1 MNIIINKK
9 FSFRIVL
16 FLFLILCNSNL
27 RAQNNN
33 SFSDSPSQQIEII
46 IFEYLDHNSSGN
58 EVFNKIEENYQL
70 EKEIPNNQNQ
80 EDTSIEVGLL
90 TSKFKE
96 VSISLVPTARQI
108 ALKIS
113 QRKSLNMSAIYNRL
127 NRLRVYEPVI
137 WGGWEQRL
145 TNEQNAFPVNLR
157 SIKNTLGKFDG
168 NIKFYESSG
177 GRLRLSVDIEMYD
190 KNEIL
195 SANESDGELFEQQI
209 NTYKISNDKEMRY
222 DELRYFDHPKFGLI
236 AKIQKQEPSE
246 LIQKLT
252 EVNINPESG
261 NIFDVL
267 DEKRDDKY
275 VSSIDRGI
283 VGLSKS
289 GQFISLTLQRNGD
302 FTTNISDQLKIDEL
316 NENEIGIDKFFFE
329 INDGRKSSKKE
340 IDIQIIGINDA
351 PTSENRILN
360 IESND
365 THSYSFNIDDFV
377 FNDVEGSQLD
387 HILITNIS
395 ENISLSEEYDF
406 ASWPV
411 QEDMII
417 KKKEIGNLK
426 AFLGHNNLKTASF
439 SFKVNDGEKNSEDEY
454 TFEFNYDDSNEDSD
468 EVVEELY
475 LYKQITPPDQL

>member
-16 FLFLILCNSNL
+16 FLFLILCNFNL

-58 EVFNKIEENYQL
+58 EVFNKIEENHQL

-177 GRLRLSVDIEMYD
+177 GRLRLSVDIEMYE
-190 KNEIL
+190 KIEI
-195 SANESDGELFEQQI
+195 SANESDDELYEQQI

-267 DEKRDDKY
+267 DEKQDDKY

-377 FNDVEGSQLD
+377 FNDAEGSQLD

-426 AFLGHNNLKTASF
+426 AFLDHDNLNTASF

-454 TFEFNYDDSNEDSD
+454 TFELNYDDSNEDSD

>member
-16 FLFLILCNSNL
+16 FLFLILCNFNL
-27 RAQNNN
+27 SAQNNN
-33 SFSDSPSQQIEII
+33 SFSDSPSQKIEII

-177 GRLRLSVDIEMYD
+177 GRLRLSVDIEMYE
-190 KNEIL
+190 KIEIL
-195 SANESDGELFEQQI
+195 ANESDGELHEQMI

-267 DEKRDDKY
+267 NERRDDKY

-365 THSYSFNIDDFV
+365 THSYSFNIDDFI

-426 AFLGHNNLKTASF
+426 AFLDHDNLNTASF

-454 TFEFNYDDSNEDSD
+454 TFEFNYDNSNEDSD

>member
-16 FLFLILCNSNL
+16 FLFLILCNFNL

-33 SFSDSPSQQIEII
+33 SFSDSPNQQIEII

-168 NIKFYESSG
+168 SIKFYESSG
-177 GRLRLSVDIEMYD
+177 GRLRLSVDIEMYE
-190 KNEIL
+190 KIEIF
-195 SANESDGELFEQQI
+195 ANESDGELHEQII

-365 THSYSFNIDDFV
+365 THSYSFNIDDIV

-426 AFLGHNNLKTASF
+426 AFLDHDNLNTASF

-468 EVVEELY
+468 EVFEELY

>member
-16 FLFLILCNSNL
+16 FLFLILCNFNL

-33 SFSDSPSQQIEII
+33 SFSDSPNQQIEII

-177 GRLRLSVDIEMYD
+177 GRLRLSVDIEMYE
-190 KNEIL
+190 KIEIL
-195 SANESDGELFEQQI
+195 ANESDGELHEQMI

-426 AFLGHNNLKTASF
+426 AFLDHDNLNTASF

>member
-16 FLFLILCNSNL
+16 FLFLILCNFNL

-177 GRLRLSVDIEMYD
+177 GRLRLSVDIEMYE
-190 KNEIL
+190 KIEIL
-195 SANESDGELFEQQI
+195 ANESDGELYEQMI

-252 EVNINPESG
+252 KVNINPESG

-267 DEKRDDKY
+267 DEKQDDKY

-426 AFLGHNNLKTASF
+426 AFLDHDNLNTASF

-475 LYKQITPPDQL
+475 LYKEITPPDQL

>member
-16 FLFLILCNSNL
+16 FLFLILCNFNL

-177 GRLRLSVDIEMYD
+177 GRLRLSVDIEMYE
-190 KNEIL
+190 KIEIL
-195 SANESDGELFEQQI
+195 ANESDGELHEQMI

-426 AFLGHNNLKTASF
+426 AFLGHNNLNTASF

>member
-16 FLFLILCNSNL
+16 FLFLILCNFNL

-90 TSKFKE
+90 TSEFKE

-177 GRLRLSVDIEMYD
+177 GRLRLSVDIEMYE
-190 KNEIL
+190 KIEIL
-195 SANESDGELFEQQI
+195 ANESDGELHEQII

-426 AFLGHNNLKTASF
+426 AFLDHDNLNTASF

>member
-16 FLFLILCNSNL
+16 FLFLILCNFNL

-177 GRLRLSVDIEMYD
+177 GRLRLSVDIEMYE
-190 KNEIL
+190 KIEIL
-195 SANESDGELFEQQI
+195 ANESDGELYEQMI

-252 EVNINPESG
+252 KVNINPESG

-267 DEKRDDKY
+267 DEKQDDKY

-426 AFLGHNNLKTASF
+426 AFLDHDNLNTASF

>member
-16 FLFLILCNSNL
+16 FLFLILCNFNL
-27 RAQNNN
+27 HAQNNN
-33 SFSDSPSQQIEII
+33 SPSDSPSQQIEII

-90 TSKFKE
+90 TSEFKE

-177 GRLRLSVDIEMYD
+177 GRLRLSVDIEMYE
-190 KNEIL
+190 KIEIF
-195 SANESDGELFEQQI
+195 ANESDGELHEQII

-426 AFLGHNNLKTASF
+426 AFLDHDNLNTASF

-468 EVVEELY
+468 EVFEELY

>member
-16 FLFLILCNSNL
+16 FLFLILCNFNL

-90 TSKFKE
+90 TSEFKE

-177 GRLRLSVDIEMYD
+177 GRLRLSVDIEMYE
-190 KNEIL
+190 KIEIL
-195 SANESDGELFEQQI
+195 ANESDGELHEQII

-426 AFLGHNNLKTASF
+426 AFLDHDNLNTASF

-475 LYKQITPPDQL
+475 PYKQITPPDQL

>member
-177 GRLRLSVDIEMYD
+177 GRLRLSVDIEMYE
-190 KNEIL
+190 KIEIL
-195 SANESDGELFEQQI
+195 ANESDGELHEQMI

-426 AFLGHNNLKTASF
+426 AFLDHDNLNTASF

-468 EVVEELY
+468 EVFEELY

>member
-16 FLFLILCNSNL
+16 FLFLILCNFNL

-113 QRKSLNMSAIYNRL
+113 QRKSLNMSAVYNRL

-177 GRLRLSVDIEMYD
+177 GRLRLSVDIEMYE
-190 KNEIL
+190 KIEIL
-195 SANESDGELFEQQI
+195 ANESDGELHEQMI

-426 AFLGHNNLKTASF
+426 AFLDHDNLNTASF

>member
-16 FLFLILCNSNL
+16 FLFLILCNFNL

-33 SFSDSPSQQIEII
+33 SSSDSPSQQIEII

-177 GRLRLSVDIEMYD
+177 GRLRLSVDIEMYE
-190 KNEIL
+190 KIEI
-195 SANESDGELFEQQI
+195 SANESDGELHEQMI

-426 AFLGHNNLKTASF
+426 AFLDHDNLNTASF

-468 EVVEELY
+468 EVFEELY

>member
-1 MNIIINKK
+1 MIVIINKK
-9 FSFRIVL
+9 FSFGFVL
-16 FLFLILCNSNL
+16 FLFFILCNFDL

-58 EVFNKIEENYQL
+58 EVFNKIEDDYQL

-80 EDTSIEVGLL
+80 EDKSIEVGLL

-96 VSISLVPTARQI
+96 ASISLVPTARQI

-177 GRLRLSVDIEMYD
+177 GRLRLSVDIEMYE
-190 KNEIL
+190 EIEIP
-195 SANESDGELFEQQI
+195 ANESDGELHEQQI
-209 NTYKISNDKEMRY
+209 NSYKISNDKEMRY

-236 AKIQKQEPSE
+236 AKIQEQQPSE
-246 LIQKLT
+246 LIKKLT

-267 DEKRDDKY
+267 NERRDDKY

-289 GQFISLTLQRNGD
+289 GQFVSFTLQRNGD

-426 AFLGHNNLKTASF
+426 AFLDHDNLNTASF

-475 LYKQITPPDQL
+475 LNKQITPPDQL

>member
-16 FLFLILCNSNL
+16 FLFLILCNFNL

-33 SFSDSPSQQIEII
+33 SPSDSPSQQIEII

-90 TSKFKE
+90 TSEFKE

-177 GRLRLSVDIEMYD
+177 GRLRLSVDIEMYE
-190 KNEIL
+190 KIEI
-195 SANESDGELFEQQI
+195 SANESDGELHEQQI

-426 AFLGHNNLKTASF
+426 AFLDHDNLNTASF

-468 EVVEELY
+468 EVFEELY

>member
-16 FLFLILCNSNL
+16 FLFLILCNFNL

-90 TSKFKE
+90 TSEFKE
-96 VSISLVPTARQI
+96 VSISLVPIARQI
-108 ALKIS
+108 ELKIS

-177 GRLRLSVDIEMYD
+177 GRLRLSVDIEMYE
-190 KNEIL
+190 KIEI
-195 SANESDGELFEQQI
+195 SANESDGEQHEQQI

-426 AFLGHNNLKTASF
+426 AFLDHDNLNTASF

-468 EVVEELY
+468 EVFEELY

>member
-16 FLFLILCNSNL
+16 FLFLILCNFNL

-80 EDTSIEVGLL
+80 EDTSIKVGLL

-177 GRLRLSVDIEMYD
+177 GRLRLSVDIEMYE
-190 KNEIL
+190 KIEIL
-195 SANESDGELFEQQI
+195 ANESDGELYEQMI

-252 EVNINPESG
+252 KVNINPESG

-267 DEKRDDKY
+267 DEKQDDKY

-426 AFLGHNNLKTASF
+426 AFLDHDNLNTASF

>member
-16 FLFLILCNSNL
+16 FLFLILCNFNL

-33 SFSDSPSQQIEII
+33 SPSDSPSQQIEII

-80 EDTSIEVGLL
+80 EDTSIEIGLL
-90 TSKFKE
+90 TSEFKE

-177 GRLRLSVDIEMYD
+177 GRLRLSVDIEMYE
-190 KNEIL
+190 KIEIF
-195 SANESDGELFEQQI
+195 ANESDGELHEQII

-426 AFLGHNNLKTASF
+426 AFLDHDNLNTASF

-468 EVVEELY
+468 EVFEELY

>member
-16 FLFLILCNSNL
+16 FLFLILCNFNL

-46 IFEYLDHNSSGN
+46 IFEYHDKNSSGN

-70 EKEIPNNQNQ
+70 EQEIPNNQNQ

-96 VSISLVPTARQI
+96 LSISLVPTARQI

-113 QRKSLNMSAIYNRL
+113 QRKSLNMSAVYNRL

-177 GRLRLSVDIEMYD
+177 GRLRLSVDIEMYE
-190 KNEIL
+190 KIEI
-195 SANESDGELFEQQI
+195 SANESDGELHEQMI

-426 AFLGHNNLKTASF
+426 AFLDHDNLNTASF

>member
-16 FLFLILCNSNL
+16 FLFLILCNFNL

-90 TSKFKE
+90 TSEFKE

-177 GRLRLSVDIEMYD
+177 GRLRLSVDIEMYE
-190 KNEIL
+190 KIEIF
-195 SANESDGELFEQQI
+195 ANESDGELHEQII

-426 AFLGHNNLKTASF
+426 AFLDHDNLNTASF

-468 EVVEELY
+468 EVFEELY

>member
-16 FLFLILCNSNL
+16 FLFLILCNFNL

-177 GRLRLSVDIEMYD
+177 GRLRLSVDIEMYE
-190 KNEIL
+190 KIEI
-195 SANESDGELFEQQI
+195 SANESDGELHEQMI

-426 AFLGHNNLKTASF
+426 AFLDHDNLNTASF

>member
-16 FLFLILCNSNL
+16 FLFLILCNFNL

-177 GRLRLSVDIEMYD
+177 GRLRLSVDIEMYE
-190 KNEIL
+190 KIEI
-195 SANESDGELFEQQI
+195 SANESDGELHEQMI

-426 AFLGHNNLKTASF
+426 AFLDHDNLNTASF

-468 EVVEELY
+468 EVFEELY

>member
-16 FLFLILCNSNL
+16 FLFLILCNFNL

-33 SFSDSPSQQIEII
+33 SPSDSPSQQIEII

-90 TSKFKE
+90 TSEFKE

-177 GRLRLSVDIEMYD
+177 GRLRLSVDIEMYE
-190 KNEIL
+190 KIEIF
-195 SANESDGELFEQQI
+195 ANESDGELHEQII

-340 IDIQIIGINDA
+340 IEIQIIGINDA

-426 AFLGHNNLKTASF
+426 AFLDHDNLNTASF

-468 EVVEELY
+468 EVFEELY
-475 LYKQITPPDQL
+475 LYKQNTPPDQL

>member
-16 FLFLILCNSNL
+16 FLFLILCNFNL

-33 SFSDSPSQQIEII
+33 SSSDSPSQQIEII

-80 EDTSIEVGLL
+80 EDTSIEIGLL
-90 TSKFKE
+90 TSEFKE

-177 GRLRLSVDIEMYD
+177 GRLRLSVDIEMYE
-190 KNEIL
+190 KIEIF
-195 SANESDGELFEQQI
+195 ANESDGELHEQII

-329 INDGRKSSKKE
+329 INDGQKSSKKE

-426 AFLGHNNLKTASF
+426 AFLDHDNLNTASF

-468 EVVEELY
+468 EVFEELY

>member
-16 FLFLILCNSNL
+16 FLFLILCNFNL

-33 SFSDSPSQQIEII
+33 SPSGYPSQRIEII

-80 EDTSIEVGLL
+80 EDTSIEIGLL
-90 TSKFKE
+90 TSEFKE

-177 GRLRLSVDIEMYD
+177 GRLRLSVDIEMYE
-190 KNEIL
+190 KIEI
-195 SANESDGELFEQQI
+195 SANESGGEQHEQQI

-426 AFLGHNNLKTASF
+426 AFLDHDNLNTASF

-468 EVVEELY
+468 EVFEELY
-475 LYKQITPPDQL
+475 LYKQITPLDQL

>member
-16 FLFLILCNSNL
+16 FLFLILCNFNL

-90 TSKFKE
+90 TSEFKE

-177 GRLRLSVDIEMYD
+177 GRLRLSVDIEMYE
-190 KNEIL
+190 KIEIF
-195 SANESDGELFEQQI
+195 ANESDGELHEQII

-426 AFLGHNNLKTASF
+426 AFLDHDNLNTASF

>member
-16 FLFLILCNSNL
+16 FLFLILCNFNL

-33 SFSDSPSQQIEII
+33 SPSDSPSQQIEII

-90 TSKFKE
+90 TSEFKE
-96 VSISLVPTARQI
+96 VSISLVPIARQI

-177 GRLRLSVDIEMYD
+177 GRLRLSVDIEMYE
-190 KNEIL
+190 KIEIF
-195 SANESDGELFEQQI
+195 ANESDGELHEQII

-340 IDIQIIGINDA
+340 IDIQIIGVNDA

-426 AFLGHNNLKTASF
+426 AFLDHDNLNTASF

-475 LYKQITPPDQL
+475 LNKQITPPDQL

>member
-16 FLFLILCNSNL
+16 FLFLILCNFNL

-90 TSKFKE
+90 TSEFKE

-177 GRLRLSVDIEMYD
+177 GRLRLSVDIEMYE
-190 KNEIL
+190 KIEIF
-195 SANESDGELFEQQI
+195 ANESDGELHEQII

-426 AFLGHNNLKTASF
+426 AFLDHDNLNTASF
-439 SFKVNDGEKNSEDEY
+439 SFKVNDGKKNSEDEY

-468 EVVEELY
+468 EVFEELY

>member
-16 FLFLILCNSNL
+16 FLFLILCNFNL

-33 SFSDSPSQQIEII
+33 SSSDSPSQQIEII

-80 EDTSIEVGLL
+80 EDTSIEIGLL
-90 TSKFKE
+90 TSEFKE

-177 GRLRLSVDIEMYD
+177 GRLRLSVDIEMYE
-190 KNEIL
+190 KIEIF
-195 SANESDGELFEQQI
+195 ANESDGELHEQII

-252 EVNINPESG
+252 EVNIIPESG

-426 AFLGHNNLKTASF
+426 AFLDHDNLNTASF

>member
-1 MNIIINKK
+1 MSIIINKK

-16 FLFLILCNSNL
+16 FLFLILCNFNL

-46 IFEYLDHNSSGN
+46 IFEYHDKNSSGN

-70 EKEIPNNQNQ
+70 EQEIPNNQNQ

-113 QRKSLNMSAIYNRL
+113 QRKSLNMSAVYNRL

-177 GRLRLSVDIEMYD
+177 GRLRLSVDIEMYE
-190 KNEIL
+190 KIEI
-195 SANESDGELFEQQI
+195 SANESDGELHEQMI

-426 AFLGHNNLKTASF
+426 AFLDHDNLNTASF

>member
-16 FLFLILCNSNL
+16 FLFLILCNFNL
-27 RAQNNN
+27 RAQINN

-58 EVFNKIEENYQL
+58 EVFNKIGENYQL

-113 QRKSLNMSAIYNRL
+113 QRKSLNMFAIYNRL
-127 NRLRVYEPVI
+127 NRLQVYEPII

-145 TNEQNAFPVNLR
+145 TNKQNAFSVNLR

-177 GRLRLSVDIEMYD
+177 GRLRLSVDIEMYE
-190 KNEIL
+190 KIEIL
-195 SANESDGELFEQQI
+195 ANESDGELHEQMI

-252 EVNINPESG
+252 EANINPESG

-426 AFLGHNNLKTASF
+426 AFLDHDNLNTASF

-454 TFEFNYDDSNEDSD
+454 TFEFNYDNSNEDSD

>member
-16 FLFLILCNSNL
+16 FLFLILCNFNL

-33 SFSDSPSQQIEII
+33 SFSDSRSQKIEII
-46 IFEYLDHNSSGN
+46 IFEYLDHDSSGN

-80 EDTSIEVGLL
+80 EDSSIEVGLL
-90 TSKFKE
+90 TSEFKE

-177 GRLRLSVDIEMYD
+177 GRLRLSVDIEMYE
-190 KNEIL
+190 KIEIF
-195 SANESDGELFEQQI
+195 ANESDGELHEQII

-426 AFLGHNNLKTASF
+426 AFLDHDNLNTASF

-468 EVVEELY
+468 EVFEELY

>member
-16 FLFLILCNSNL
+16 FLFLILCNFNL
-27 RAQNNN
+27 RAQNN
-33 SFSDSPSQQIEII
+33 SSPSDSPSQQIEII

-90 TSKFKE
+90 TSEFKE

-177 GRLRLSVDIEMYD
+177 GRLRLSVDIEMYE
-190 KNEIL
+190 KIEIF
-195 SANESDGELFEQQI
+195 ANESDGELHEQII

-406 ASWPV
+406 ASWTV

-426 AFLGHNNLKTASF
+426 AFLDHDNLNTASF
-439 SFKVNDGEKNSEDEY
+439 SFKVNDGKKNSEDEY

-468 EVVEELY
+468 EVFEELY